1 MIRGNLVMK
10 GYLGN
15 EAATNECFE
24 KGWFHTG
31 DIAVSHGNGRFELKD
46 RSKGES
52 SLESYIMRI
61 TDCV

>member
-1 MIRGNLVMK
+1 MRGNLIMK

-24 KGWFHTG
+24 GGWFHTG

-46 RSKGES
+46 RSKGE
-52 SLESYIMRI
+52 
-61 TDCV
+61 